1 MAVRSLGSLT
11 LDLVARTGNFT
22 GPMDRAKRHTK
33 KTSDDIS
40 KYGKAIGVAIG
51 AGAIAAAAGITMMV
65 NRQRELIDQTA
76 KTAQQLDTTYASM
89 AVLERAGE
97 LGGVGIDKIT
107 AASRQLNLNIG
118 KAIQGA
124 DAQVKAF
131 DRLGLSAKDVY
142 DLPLDERIATI
153 NQALRDNVQAS
164 ERAAVAADLFGS
176 RNAAAM
182 RQLDPETIK
191 EANRQAEIF
200 GLKLSDVDS
209 TKVEMA
215 NDAMST
221 FGMLG
226 DGIGKQLTVELAPI
240 LKAIGDRFLESAE
253 KAGGLGTVVQDA
265 VSKAVDA
272 IAFLIDAGDG
282 VKRAFTIVA
291 DIVVGVLTTAQYR
304 ALELA
309 ASVTEAVNRIPGV
322 NIDTSGMRQSANEA
336 RMIAAEAAANIQRTL
351 DEPLAGT
358 KFKQFYADAQAAAQA
373 AAEAIVATRK
383 TLNETNDEAGQS
395 GDRANRA
402 TRKTVD
408 LVQQQISAIERAAA
422 TWGMSADEVKV
433 YDLRLAGATETQVQY
448 AASILE
454 TVSALDAQAE
464 AAKKAAADQDRINA
478 QLGSVLDFLKTEEQL
493 LAESYEARRQIIL
506 DNTIMAEEE
515 KAAVILALN
524 EKLNEEL
531 LAMERQRQ
539 AVMLAGYSELF
550 DALGGLSAQFAG
562 EQSDAA
568 RAMFAVSRAF
578 AVADAIVKI
587 QQGIASAAAIPFP
600 ANIPAMA
607 SVAAATAGI
616 VPTIKGT
623 QMTGMAHDG
632 IDAIP
637 KTGTWFLEKG
647 ERVMTAETSAK
658 LDRAIEDIRSQRFY
672 GGSSVNQNIYVQG
685 QVDRRTANQMATDT
699 ARKQRLAQARLGS

>member
-1 MAVRSLGSLT
+1 MAVRSLGTLT

-22 GPMDRAKRHTK
+22 GPLDRAKRHTK

-51 AGAIAAAAGITMMV
+51 AGAIAAVTGITMMV
-65 NRQRELIDQTA
+65 NRQRELIDQAA

-107 AASRQLNLNIG
+107 AASRQLNLNLG
-118 KAIQGA
+118 RAIQGSE
-124 DAQVKAF
+124 AQVRAF
-131 DRLGLSAKDVY
+131 NRLGLSAEKIA
-142 DLPLDERIATI
+142 DLPLDQKISTI
-153 NQALRDNVQAS
+153 NRALRDNVQAS
-164 ERAAVAADLFGS
+164 ERAAVAADIFGS
-176 RNAAAM
+176 RNAAAIQ
-182 RQLDPETIK
+182 QLDPSTIA
-191 EANRQAEIF
+191 EANRQLEIF
-200 GLKLSDVDS
+200 GLKLSDVDAA
-209 TKVEMA
+209 KVEMA

-221 FGMLG
+221 FGMLT

-240 LKAIGDRFLESAE
+240 LRAVGDLFLNAADE
-253 KAGGLGTVVQDA
+253 AGGLGTAVQDSVSRA
-265 VSKAVDA
+265 VSAL
-272 IAFLIDAGDG
+272 AFVIDAGDG

-291 DIVVGVLTTAQYR
+291 DIIVGVLTTAQYR

-358 KFKQFYADAQAAAQA
+358 KFKQFYADAQQAGQA
-373 AAEAIVATRK
+373 AAEAAVAGRAAAESTGDAFEDSAER
-383 TLNETNDEAGQS
+383 AG
-395 GDRANRA
+395 RA
-402 TRKTVD
+402 TRRTVD
-408 LVQQQISAIERAAA
+408 LVQEQISAIERAAA

-454 TVSALDAQAE
+454 TVSALEAQAE
-464 AAKKAAADQDRINA
+464 AEKKAAAEQERINL
-478 QLGSVLDFLKTEEQL
+478 QVSGVLDFLKTEEQL

-539 AVMLAGYSELF
+539 SVMFASYSELF

-562 EQSDAA
+562 EQSGIA
-568 RAMFAVSRAF
+568 RAMFAVSKAF

-616 VPTIKGT
+616 VSTIQGT

-637 KTGTWFLEKG
+637 KTGTWLLEKG
-647 ERVMTAETSAK
+647 ERVTTAETSAK
-658 LDRAIEDIRSQRFY
+658 LDRVLDDIRSQRQY

-699 ARKQRLAQARLGS
+699 ARKQRLAQARLGG